1 MENEQKLLKSI
12 NNISSALRLY
22 KGTYEEHVQLQ
33 ADLKL
38 IIETLNV
45 FLEEK
50 KQNDETKP

>member
-12 NNISSALRLY
+12 NNISNALRLY

-50 KQNDETKP
+50 KQNETKP